1 MRNYDEQM
9 QVTSRMK
16 PRREEEE
23 DTKKKEGMDETPWKI
38 KQKKKIR
45 LKIEKLR
52 KILIFTKYSMIFY
65 ISKRKITINSFKF
78 TYKL

>member
-1 MRNYDEQM
+1 MRSYDEQM